1 MNWYKLTPVDTLFF
15 KGASPMNLGENH
27 TAAHIFPPPAHTI
40 SGALRTTMLIQNN
53 VSFEDYGNG
62 INTPNEIIETVGKAG
77 HQAPFIL
84 TGPLFMQDGVIYVP
98 APYSWFVQKEKSE
111 GNVNVIRGK
120 LIKSRLL
127 KCESTELI
135 WATGESGE
143 IVSLGGKWIKKNDLH
158 SAGNTVEIKKSTDF
172 YKNEPRTGIALKKN
186 RRVRDGHLYSFN
198 HARLKK
204 DVCLIFGVDKPLPMA
219 DQGVLKIG
227 AEQRFGW
234 YKKMSNPQLDFE
246 ENGDMFLSLSVF
258 EENEMAN
265 ESIIATGKI
274 LYFGGWDLHKGF
286 HKPMK
291 GFFPAGTVFNQKLHQ
306 NFITIK
312 GE

>member
-1 MNWYKLTPVDTLFF
+1 
-15 KGASPMNLGENH
+15 
-27 TAAHIFPPPAHTI
+27 
-40 SGALRTTMLIQNN
+40 
-53 VSFEDYGNG
+53 
-62 INTPNEIIETVGKAG
+62 
-77 HQAPFIL
+77 
-84 TGPLFMQDGVIYVP
+84 
-98 APYSWFVQKEKSE
+98 
-111 GNVNVIRGK
+111 
-120 LIKSRLL
+120 
-127 KCESTELI
+127 
-135 WATGESGE
+135 
-143 IVSLGGKWIKKNDLH
+143 
-158 SAGNTVEIKKSTDF
+158 
-172 YKNEPRTGIALKKN
+172 
-186 RRVRDGHLYSFN
+186 
-198 HARLKK
+198 
-204 DVCLIFGVDKPLPMA
+204 MA

-258 EENEMAN
+258 EKNEMAN